1 MPLLLA
7 ILTPS
12 FSIGFFVVLVS
23 GKQKLVADF
32 RALERRTR
40 KLDFPA
46 FRSACPLLGMSV
58 STALNAFVVGCTVLN
73 LITVTII
80 NSI

>member
-1 MPLLLA
+1 
-7 ILTPS
+7 
-12 FSIGFFVVLVS
+12 
-23 GKQKLVADF
+23 
-32 RALERRTR
+32 
-40 KLDFPA
+40 
-46 FRSACPLLGMSV
+46 LGMSV